1 MNWAHAGTAILAA
14 FLASLVEFVE
24 ALTIVLAVGTTRGW
38 RAALTGA
45 GTGAAFLVLLTLA
58 FGPALQRIPITSLQ
72 LVVGILLLFFGMRWL
87 RKAALRAAGVIGL
100 HDESAIFA
108 KESAALS
115 SGAIGS
121 GAMDRVAFLS
131 GIARDEEVGM
141 SALTRVAAELWGL
154 FVEDVSFTAA
164 IVACLAFAWLLLPAL
179 TIPSP
184 WRGALLFVLLAGA
197 LIENVSRSAR
207 R

>member
-1 MNWAHAGTAILAA
+1 
-14 FLASLVEFVE
+14 
-24 ALTIVLAVGTTRGW
+24 
-38 RAALTGA
+38 
-45 GTGAAFLVLLTLA
+45 
-58 FGPALQRIPITSLQ
+58 
-72 LVVGILLLFFGMRWL
+72 
-87 RKAALRAAGVIGL
+87 
-100 HDESAIFA
+100 
-108 KESAALS
+108 
-115 SGAIGS
+115 
-121 GAMDRVAFLS
+121 
-131 GIARDEEVGM
+131 M
-141 SALTRVAAELWGL
+141 SALTRVPAELWGL